1 MEATR
6 PVSDAGQKAAI
17 FVTVTPEKGKPIARW
32 GRKVTGL
39 AQQSNARQRDRRV
52 GKQRASLVRAGKRTS
67 VRLPFS
73 SIIDQL

>member
-39 AQQSNARQRDRRV
+39 A
-52 GKQRASLVRAGKRTS
+52 GKRFPS
-67 VRLPFS
+67 QIAGPPG
-73 SIIDQL
+73 